1 MMYYPKSQI
10 KTNQT
15 TLGREFQLVSS
26 KKEYKGSYW
35 STSKGEYFTGKSPK
49 DSPNERLEKIS
60 SMEIDP
66 STGKVFYEAF
76 PNDFFIESTSY
87 YAAKNIS
94 KKPKAPRN
102 PISTFPSNIKG
113 NFTRYFASKTNEIT
127 FIEISKNEY
136 DKLKNKNSEVNWTLY
151 EPIKIEWMV
160 EGTRE
165 EVYLKNKSS
174 VLQVGVLGFEQYFR
188 EKYDKFWLG

>member
-1 MMYYPKSQI
+1 MYFPKSQI
-10 KTNQT
+10 NPNQYTN
-15 TLGREFQLVSS
+15 GGEFSISS
-26 KKEYKGSYW
+26 TGEIYKGPYF
-35 STSKGEYFTGKSPK
+35 STSMGEFYTGKTPN
-49 DSPNERLEKIS
+49 SPNPLKLSPLGE
-60 SMEIDP
+60 
-66 STGKVFYEAF
+66 
-76 PNDFFIESTSY
+76 ESGNSLQTHSHSDSY
-87 YAAKNIS
+87 NVYIRQDLYYNA
-94 KKPKAPRN
+94 R
-102 PISTFPSNIKG
+102 NIKG
-113 NFTRYFASKTNEIT
+113 RNISPRDPLSTIPSNPKENFTRYFASKTNEIT

-174 VLQVGVLGFEQYFR
+174 VLQVGILGFEQYFR